1 MKPRIQWAAFG
12 GLALLCAGFL
22 LANNMIALAQGGVGR
37 GTVNAPRDPE
47 LEKQSAHNL
56 EVARYYF
63 KRKPAGKND
72 KEGWARLNKAVIDRL
87 QEIIDTNP
95 SFARLDSVYF
105 LLGDVYRRD
114 NQPEKALECW
124 SIIVKDY
131 TDSEHFP
138 EAKKRLGSTV
148 EADKKTPATKEP
160 KPEKKG

>member
-1 MKPRIQWAAFG
+1 MKPRIQLAMFC
-12 GLALLCAGFL
+12 GLALLGVVL
-22 LANNMIALAQGGVGR
+22 LANNTLALGQGGVGR
-37 GTVNAPRDPE
+37 GAVSAPRDPE

-63 KRKPAGKND
+63 KRKPGDKKD

-105 LLGDVYRRD
+105 LLGDVYTRD
-114 NQPEKALECW
+114 NQLDKALECW
-124 SIIVKDY
+124 SIIVKDF

-138 EAKKRLGSTV
+138 EAKKRLGGTV
-148 EADKKTPATKEP
+148 ETDKKTPATKET